1 MAAWA
6 REDEHHTA
14 HSIYP
19 LGFQDHMVEGV
30 RDTLWALMAAVALV
44 LMIAASNVANLML
57 ARGESRTREISIRVA
72 LGAGRAR
79 IARQLLTESLVLAG
93 AGGTLGV
100 GLAWLGLKGMLAINP
115 SALPRMNEIGVSLP
129 VLAFTGVVSVGT
141 ALIFGLVPALL
152 AGRKAVSSSLSDT
165 RTTGGKS
172 RKRFRQV
179 LIAAEVA
186 LSLVVVLSAGLVV
199 RSFRTLVNVDS
210 GMSTESVLTFGV
222 SLPFTDY
229 ESVESVLNF
238 YDQFL
243 DRVNALSGVDRAS
256 FVHLL
261 PIPEGG
267 RHTDILIEG
276 RSVPGQGEAKWNAAH
291 YMVQS
296 GYLETTRIP
305 LKSGRAFSASD
316 GPGSELVALVSEE
329 AARVFWPGDNPVGKR
344 FGYEENDRNSPS
356 LVTVVG
362 VVGDVKVAGLDVETR
377 PQIYVLQN
385 QTERLWG
392 FTARTGN
399 VLVRAGVK
407 PESLVPA
414 VRSVLANLD
423 PSLPL
428 ANVRTM
434 SDVIRSSVAR
444 PRLAANLLASFAL
457 VALVLAAVGVYGV
470 VSYSVARRTR
480 EIGIRLALGA
490 NSVRVVRMMV
500 HEGVGPALLGI
511 VVGLTVAFGA
521 TVVLEGMLFGV
532 SRTDPF
538 TFIAIPATL
547 LIVAIVA
554 SWIPSTRATRVDP
567 TKALRTE

>member
-1 MAAWA
+1 M
-6 REDEHHTA
+6 
-14 HSIYP
+14 
-19 LGFQDHMVEGV
+19 
-30 RDTLWALMAAVALV
+30 
-44 LMIAASNVANLML
+44 
-57 ARGESRTREISIRVA
+57 
-72 LGAGRAR
+72 
-79 IARQLLTESLVLAG
+79 
-93 AGGTLGV
+93 
-100 GLAWLGLKGMLAINP
+100 
-115 SALPRMNEIGVSLP
+115 
-129 VLAFTGVVSVGT
+129 
-141 ALIFGLVPALL
+141 
-152 AGRKAVSSSLSDT
+152 
-165 RTTGGKS
+165 
-172 RKRFRQV
+172 
-179 LIAAEVA
+179 
-186 LSLVVVLSAGLVV
+186 
-199 RSFRTLVNVDS
+199 
-210 GMSTESVLTFGV
+210 
-222 SLPFTDY
+222 
-229 ESVESVLNF
+229 
-238 YDQFL
+238 
-243 DRVNALSGVDRAS
+243 
-256 FVHLL
+256 
-261 PIPEGG
+261 
-267 RHTDILIEG
+267 
-276 RSVPGQGEAKWNAAH
+276 
-291 YMVQS
+291 
-296 GYLETTRIP
+296 
-305 LKSGRAFSASD
+305 KSGRAFDASD

-344 FGYEENDRNSPS
+344 FGYEENDPNNPS
-356 LVTVVG
+356 LVTVVR
-362 VVGDVKVAGLDVETR
+362 VVGDVKVGGLDIETR

-414 VRSVLANLD
+414 VRSVLADLD
-423 PSLPL
+423 PSLPM

-434 SDVIRSSVAR
+434 SDVISSSVAR

-500 HEGVGPALLGI
+500 HEGVGPAMLGI

-521 TVVLEGMLFGV
+521 TVALEGMLFGV